1 MWEVQLEAK
10 TDQTYRASAFQRESD
25 KLRSLLRRLSLAP
38 NLLPSSQQ
46 PPEVLVVIPAF
57 TDTAVSEK

>member
-10 TDQTYRASAFQRESD
+10 AGQTYRASAFQRESD

-38 NLLPSSQQ
+38 NLLPSSHQ

-57 TDTAVSEK
+57 TETAVSEK